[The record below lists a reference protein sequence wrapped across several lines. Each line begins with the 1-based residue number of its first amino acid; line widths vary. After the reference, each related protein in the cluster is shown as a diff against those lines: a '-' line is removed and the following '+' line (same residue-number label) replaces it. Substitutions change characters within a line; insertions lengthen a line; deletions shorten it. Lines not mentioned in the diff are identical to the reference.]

1 MTAVGPSLVVC
12 VDRIDGTEKWVNYL
26 GVLTSP
32 KDVKELDRLVGVD
45 TKASR

>member
-1 MTAVGPSLVVC
+1 MMAVVPWLVVC

-32 KDVKELDRLVGVD
+32 KDVMNYESIPGCGVQ
-45 TKASR
+45 